1 MLNVFNI
8 LTIIIT
14 NIKTNSVIFTIFAK
28 SIKKPEMKHQLQQKF
43 NEIYH
48 KEAQHAYFS
57 PGRVNL
63 IGEHIDYNGGLV
75 MPCAITFGTYLL
87 INPNQDN
94 VFRFRSLNFEENVE
108 VPVQASYQKD
118 GDGWFNFP
126 LGVIEH
132 FTKDGHKITGLDM
145 LFFGDIPIGA
155 GLSSSA
161 SIEVVTA
168 YALNDLFNAGYD
180 KLELVKI
187 AKSVENRFMGLNCGI
202 MDQFAVAFGEKDKAI
217 VLNCDTLEYNIVDS
231 NLGNYVL
238 AIINTNK
245 SRKLVESK
253 YNERVEECQTALKAL
268 KKELNID
275 YLCEIDTATFDK
287 HKNLITD
294 EVVRKRAQHVVEE
307 NDRVKLAADALA
319 ANNLAGFGKLMY
331 ASHDSLRSLYEV
343 SGKELD
349 TVVEYAK
356 TNPQVAGARMTGAGF
371 GGCAIA
377 LVHQAA
383 FDAFSK
389 ELEAYYTDKIGYAP
403 SVYQSLIGDGV
414 GTLLVSSEA

>member
-1 MLNVFNI
+1 
-8 LTIIIT
+8 
-14 NIKTNSVIFTIFAK
+14 
-28 SIKKPEMKHQLQQKF
+28 MKHQLQQKF